1 MEKPGWHGST
11 GWGPGLLPYS
21 CSSVPRECW
30 GGRVHLSLWRALQ
43 PMTDRS
49 WWINTSTSLD
59 NSEICFTL
67 CPGVPGWGW
76 ASVAQSDNLLG
87 NSPYTG
93 FFPFP
98 VSLPDPPTSTS
109 RQAFFE
115 NICFIIIFSSTY
127 FSAGKHCKRWP
138 TGAHNRK
145 GPKARNA
152 LGWPWDSSGIHSP
165 AHFHPFSPEPIHSKA
180 PASSPANG
188 RS

>member
-1 MEKPGWHGST
+1 
-11 GWGPGLLPYS
+11 
-21 CSSVPRECW
+21 
-30 GGRVHLSLWRALQ
+30 
-43 PMTDRS
+43 MTDRS

-115 NICFIIIFSSTY
+115 NICFIILFSSTY
-127 FSAGKHCKRWP
+127 FSAGKQCKRWP
-138 TGAHNRK
+138 TGVHNRK
-145 GPKARNA
+145 GPKARNP
-152 LGWPWDSSGIHSP
+152 LGWPWDCSGVHPTCPISIHFPLNPFIPRLQPAPLPMAGVSPIPSSRCV
-165 AHFHPFSPEPIHSKA
+165 
-180 PASSPANG
+180 SSVGPPVLSCG
-188 RS
+188 M